1 MAGNKNRFGPN
12 VMTVQEATN
21 SLAQR
26 RVIRVSP
33 TLQAAA
39 TDAADVAFNGTE
51 IPNAVLRP
59 GGCSKLVRLEVMNYT
74 HTDCDFDFIFTE
86 NTVTLG
92 TVDSG
97 VSVSDAD
104 LKTAKIL
111 GHIIYDSSD
120 RVIDLING
128 TLGNTGGLGDSSG
141 LNVPTQSPLI
151 LQAAENSTSVYVSG
165 IDRTGAD
172 IDDLQLIFHI
182 EY

>member
-33 TLQAAA
+33 TFQAAA
-39 TDAADVAFNGTE
+39 TDQHDVAFNGTE

-59 GGCSKLVRLEVMNYT
+59 GGCSKLIRLEVMNYS
-74 HTDCDFDFIFTE
+74 DLDIDFDFIFTE

-92 TVDSG
+92 TVDAA
-97 VSVSDAD
+97 VSITDAD

-111 GHIIYDSSD
+111 GHIVYDAGD
-120 RVIDLING
+120 RATDLIKG
-128 TLGNTGGLGDSSG
+128 LLGSTTGLGDNSG
-141 LNVPTQSPLI
+141 STVPTGSPMI

-172 IDDLQLIFHI
+172 VDDLQLIFHI